1 MQKKLIVL
9 ALAGL
14 TAAPAFAQ
22 SNVTVYGRVDYG
34 YQSRGGNDGLVGVN
48 GRKGEMASGM
58 QGGSRLGFKGSEDLG
73 NGLKAIFEIESG
85 LTNDASGVPAG
96 SGNGSNAA
104 TGNSGLFTSNRHAYV
119 GLTGNF
125 GTVVGGRLDG
135 VRYGIFNK
143 YDAFGGGGMGNF
155 TQMTAQVDRADN
167 AIAYISPKFSGFGVV
182 LAHSRSIFGQE
193 TAGSINLA
201 GAPAGAVKA
210 NNNDGRLYTAML
222 TYDNGPLSAA
232 IDYERINFAHDGALE
247 NAHVITAGAS
257 YDFGMVKLS
266 AVYDIHRADWD
277 NTLVG
282 PGEAVDYKDWFVSAK
297 VPYGKFDFK
306 ATYGRVSDRRNNAE
320 TAQTSAAIAGATRG
334 DASKIGLGVNYNL
347 SKRTNI
353 YADYARISNSS
364 NANYMLSPGANSIS
378 GATTIQAGGYGVSGF
393 NVGLAHNF

>member
-34 YQSRGGNDGLVGVN
+34 YMSRGGNDGLVDVN
-48 GRKGEMASGM
+48 GRKGEMDSGI
-58 QGGSRLGFKGSEDLG
+58 QSGSRLGFKGSEDLG

-85 LTNDASGVPAG
+85 VRNDAPNTTAG
-96 SGNGSNAA
+96 
-104 TGNSGLFTSNRHAYV
+104 TSGLFSTNRHAYV

-135 VRYGIFNK
+135 VRYGVYNK

-155 TQMTAQVDRADN
+155 TQMTQQVDRADN
-167 AIAYISPKFSGFGVV
+167 AIAYISPKWNGFGLV
-182 LAHSRSIFGQE
+182 LAHSRDVAGQE
-193 TAGSINLA
+193 VAGSVNQA
-201 GAPAGAVKA
+201 GGVAGTTKA
-210 NNNDGRLYTAML
+210 NAGDGRLYTIMG
-222 TYDNGPLSAA
+222 TYDNGPLSLSL
-232 IDYERINFAHDGALE
+232 DYEAIKFAHSS
-247 NAHVITAGAS
+247 NAAAGADDAYVALIGGS

-266 AVYDIHRADWD
+266 AVYDIHRADGNAALGTSVD
-277 NTLVG
+277 
-282 PGEAVDYKDWFVSAK
+282 AVDYNAWFVSAK

-306 ATYGRVSDRRNNAE
+306 ATYGRISDKRNA
-320 TAQTSAAIAGATRG
+320 SDIAALGGAAANVVG
-334 DASKIGLGVNYNL
+334 DASKFGIGLNYNL

-353 YADYARISNSS
+353 YADYARISNDS
-364 NANYMLSPGANSIS
+364 NANYQLSPAANS
-378 GATTIQAGGYGVSGF
+378 AGTGYGVSGF

>member
-34 YQSRGGNDGLVGVN
+34 YMSRGGNDGLVDVN
-48 GRKGEMASGM
+48 GRKGEMDSGI
-58 QGGSRLGFKGSEDLG
+58 QSGSRLGFKGSEDLG

-85 LTNDASGVPAG
+85 VRNDAPNASSATQSGG
-96 SGNGSNAA
+96 IFS
-104 TGNSGLFTSNRHAYV
+104 TSRHAYV

-135 VRYGIFNK
+135 VRYGIYNK

-155 TQMTAQVDRADN
+155 TQMTQQVDRADN
-167 AIAYISPKFSGFGVV
+167 AIAYISPKWNGFGLV
-182 LAHSRSIFGQE
+182 LAHARDVAGQE
-193 TAGSINLA
+193 VNGSVNTSGGVA
-201 GAPAGAVKA
+201 GATKA
-210 NNNDGRLYTAML
+210 NAGDGRLYTIMG
-222 TYDNGPLSAA
+222 TYDNGPLSLSL
-232 IDYERINFAHDGALE
+232 DYEAIKFAHSS
-247 NAHVITAGAS
+247 NAAAGADDAYVATVGGS

-266 AVYDIHRADWD
+266 ALYDIHRADGNRALGTNVD
-277 NTLVG
+277 
-282 PGEAVDYKDWFVSAK
+282 AVDYNAWFVSAK

-306 ATYGRVSDRRNNAE
+306 ATYGRISDKRNASDIAALGG
-320 TAQTSAAIAGATRG
+320 TAQVLGVATTVVG
-334 DASKIGLGVNYNL
+334 DASKFGIGVNYNL

-353 YADYARISNSS
+353 YADYARISNDS
-364 NANYMLSPGANSIS
+364 NANYMLSPAANSQ
-378 GATTIQAGGYGVSGF
+378 GGGYGVSGF